1 MKCRQCDNESVYDD
15 GLCEVCHRRAIT
27 EEATV
32 MSDSE
37 RDNFRGQTI
46 DEDGNIYNDL
56 SEERAYGGR
65 SKERIHIYAA
75 RGLPLRVKAA
85 LALIVFLLLPSL
97 SGSSACSSWHCL
109 IYSVFWPSISYILL
123 CGLFYVETGN
133 R

>member
-85 LALIVFLLLPSL
+85 LALIVFFIIAVIGGIFGLLIVALPYL
-97 SGSSACSSWHCL
+97 LGILAVYFV
-109 IYSVFWPSISYILL
+109 YSVVRSFL
-123 CGLFYVETGN
+123 

>member
-56 SEERAYGGR
+56 SEERVYGGR
-65 SKERIHIYAA
+65 SKERIHVYAA

-85 LALIVFLLLPSL
+85 LALIVFFIIAVIVGIFGLLIVALPYL
-97 SGSSACSSWHCL
+97 LGILAVYFV
-109 IYSVFWPSISYILL
+109 YSVVRSFL
-123 CGLFYVETGN
+123 

>member
-46 DEDGNIYNDL
+46 DEDGNIYNAL

-85 LALIVFLLLPSL
+85 LALIVFFIIAVIVGIFGLLIVALPYL
-97 SGSSACSSWHCL
+97 FGILAVYFV
-109 IYSVFWPSISYILL
+109 YSVVRSFL
-123 CGLFYVETGN
+123 

>member
-56 SEERAYGGR
+56 SEKRAYGGR

-85 LALIVFLLLPSL
+85 LALIVFFIIAVIVGIFGLLIVALPYL
-97 SGSSACSSWHCL
+97 LGILAVYFV
-109 IYSVFWPSISYILL
+109 YSVVRSFL
-123 CGLFYVETGN
+123 

>member
-1 MKCRQCDNESVYDD
+1 
-15 GLCEVCHRRAIT
+15 
-27 EEATV
+27 

-56 SEERAYGGR
+56 SEERAYGGC

-85 LALIVFLLLPSL
+85 LALIVFFIIAVIVGIFGLLIVALPYL
-97 SGSSACSSWHCL
+97 LGILAVYFV
-109 IYSVFWPSISYILL
+109 YSVVRSFL
-123 CGLFYVETGN
+123 

>member
-15 GLCEVCHRRAIT
+15 GLCEECHRRAIT

-85 LALIVFLLLPSL
+85 LALIVFFIIAVIVGIFGLLIVALPYL
-97 SGSSACSSWHCL
+97 LGILAVYFV
-109 IYSVFWPSISYILL
+109 YSVVRSFL
-123 CGLFYVETGN
+123 

>member
-1 MKCRQCDNESVYDD
+1 
-15 GLCEVCHRRAIT
+15 
-27 EEATV
+27 

-56 SEERAYGGR
+56 SEERVYSGR
-65 SKERIHIYAA
+65 SKERIHVYAA

-85 LALIVFLLLPSL
+85 LALIVFFIIAVIVGIFGLLIVALPYL
-97 SGSSACSSWHCL
+97 LGILAVYFV
-109 IYSVFWPSISYILL
+109 YSVVRSFL
-123 CGLFYVETGN
+123 

>member
-75 RGLPLRVKAA
+75 RGLSLRVKAA
-85 LALIVFLLLPSL
+85 LALIVFFIIAVIVGIFGLLIVALPYL
-97 SGSSACSSWHCL
+97 LGILAVYFV
-109 IYSVFWPSISYILL
+109 YSVVRSFL
-123 CGLFYVETGN
+123 

>member
-65 SKERIHIYAA
+65 SKERIHVYVA

-85 LALIVFLLLPSL
+85 LALIVFFIIAVIVGIFGLLIVALPYL
-97 SGSSACSSWHCL
+97 LGILAVYFV
-109 IYSVFWPSISYILL
+109 YSVVRSFL
-123 CGLFYVETGN
+123 

>member
-56 SEERAYGGR
+56 SEERAYGGG

-85 LALIVFLLLPSL
+85 LALIVFFIIAVIVGIFGLLIVALPYL
-97 SGSSACSSWHCL
+97 LGILAVYFV
-109 IYSVFWPSISYILL
+109 YSVVRSFL
-123 CGLFYVETGN
+123 

>member
-85 LALIVFLLLPSL
+85 LALIVFIIAVIVGIFGLLIVALPYL
-97 SGSSACSSWHCL
+97 LGILAVYFV
-109 IYSVFWPSISYILL
+109 YSVVRSFL
-123 CGLFYVETGN
+123 

>member
-46 DEDGNIYNDL
+46 DEDGNIYNAL

-85 LALIVFLLLPSL
+85 LALIVFFIIAVIVGIFGLLIVALPYL
-97 SGSSACSSWHCL
+97 LGILAVYFV
-109 IYSVFWPSISYILL
+109 YSVVRSFL
-123 CGLFYVETGN
+123 

>member
-65 SKERIHIYAA
+65 SKERIHISAA

-85 LALIVFLLLPSL
+85 LALIVFFIIAVIVGIFGLLIVALPYL
-97 SGSSACSSWHCL
+97 LGILAVYFV
-109 IYSVFWPSISYILL
+109 YSVVRSFL
-123 CGLFYVETGN
+123 

>member
-46 DEDGNIYNDL
+46 DED
-56 SEERAYGGR
+56 
-65 SKERIHIYAA
+65 
-75 RGLPLRVKAA
+75 VKAA
-85 LALIVFLLLPSL
+85 LALIVFFIIAVIVGIFGLLIVALPYL
-97 SGSSACSSWHCL
+97 LGILAVYFV
-109 IYSVFWPSISYILL
+109 YSVVRSFL
-123 CGLFYVETGN
+123 

>member
-65 SKERIHIYAA
+65 SNERIHIYAA

-85 LALIVFLLLPSL
+85 LALIVFFIIAVIVGIFGLLIVALPYL
-97 SGSSACSSWHCL
+97 LGILAVYFV
-109 IYSVFWPSISYILL
+109 YSVVRSFL
-123 CGLFYVETGN
+123 

>member
-85 LALIVFLLLPSL
+85 LALIVFFIIAVIVGIFGLLIVALPYL
-97 SGSSACSSWHCL
+97 LDILAVYFV
-109 IYSVFWPSISYILL
+109 YSVVRSFL
-123 CGLFYVETGN
+123 

>member
-15 GLCEVCHRRAIT
+15 GLCEVCHRRAKT

-65 SKERIHIYAA
+65 SKERIHVYAA

-85 LALIVFLLLPSL
+85 LALIVFFIIAVIVGIFGLLIVALPYL
-97 SGSSACSSWHCL
+97 LGILAVYFV
-109 IYSVFWPSISYILL
+109 YSVVRSFL
-123 CGLFYVETGN
+123 

>member
-56 SEERAYGGR
+56 SEDRACGGLW
-65 SKERIHIYAA
+65 KERIHIYAA

-85 LALIVFLLLPSL
+85 LALIVFFIIAVIVGIFGLLIVALPYL
-97 SGSSACSSWHCL
+97 LGILAVYFV
-109 IYSVFWPSISYILL
+109 YSVVRSFL
-123 CGLFYVETGN
+123 

>member
-1 MKCRQCDNESVYDD
+1 MKCRQCDNESVYD

-85 LALIVFLLLPSL
+85 LALIVFFIIAVIVGIFGLLIVALPYL
-97 SGSSACSSWHCL
+97 LGILAVYFV
-109 IYSVFWPSISYILL
+109 YSVVRSFL
-123 CGLFYVETGN
+123 

>member
-85 LALIVFLLLPSL
+85 LALIVFFIIAVIIGIFGLLIVALPYL
-97 SGSSACSSWHCL
+97 LGILAVYFV
-109 IYSVFWPSISYILL
+109 YSVVRSFL
-123 CGLFYVETGN
+123 

>member
-56 SEERAYGGR
+56 SEERVYSGR
-65 SKERIHIYAA
+65 SKERIHVYAA

-85 LALIVFLLLPSL
+85 LALIVFFIIAVIVGIFGLLIVALPYL
-97 SGSSACSSWHCL
+97 LG
-109 IYSVFWPSISYILL
+109 ILAVYFVYCVVRSFL
-123 CGLFYVETGN
+123 

>member
-46 DEDGNIYNDL
+46 DEDGNVYNDL

-85 LALIVFLLLPSL
+85 LALIVFFIIAVIVGIFGLLIVALPYL
-97 SGSSACSSWHCL
+97 LGILAVYFV
-109 IYSVFWPSISYILL
+109 YSVVRSFL
-123 CGLFYVETGN
+123 

>member
-85 LALIVFLLLPSL
+85 LALIVFFIIAVIVGIFGLLIVALPYL
-97 SGSSACSSWHCL
+97 LGILAVYFV
-109 IYSVFWPSISYILL
+109 YSVVRSFL
-123 CGLFYVETGN
+123 

>member
-1 MKCRQCDNESVYDD
+1 MKCRQCDNEAVYDD

-56 SEERAYGGR
+56 SEERAYGER
-65 SKERIHIYAA
+65 SKERIHVYAA

-85 LALIVFLLLPSL
+85 LALIVFFIIAVIVGIFGLLIVALPYL
-97 SGSSACSSWHCL
+97 LGILAVYFV
-109 IYSVFWPSISYILL
+109 YSVVRSFL
-123 CGLFYVETGN
+123 

>member
-46 DEDGNIYNDL
+46 DEDGNVYNDL

-65 SKERIHIYAA
+65 SKERIHVYAA

-85 LALIVFLLLPSL
+85 LALIVFFIIAVIVGIFGLLIVALPYL
-97 SGSSACSSWHCL
+97 LGILAVYFV
-109 IYSVFWPSISYILL
+109 YSVVRSFL
-123 CGLFYVETGN
+123 

>member
-56 SEERAYGGR
+56 CEERAYGGR

-85 LALIVFLLLPSL
+85 LALIVFFIIAVIVGIFGLLIVALPYL
-97 SGSSACSSWHCL
+97 LGILAVYFV
-109 IYSVFWPSISYILL
+109 YSVVRSFL
-123 CGLFYVETGN
+123 

>member
-56 SEERAYGGR
+56 SEERVYSGR
-65 SKERIHIYAA
+65 SKERIHVYAA

-85 LALIVFLLLPSL
+85 LALIVFFIIAVIVGIFGLLIVALPYL
-97 SGSSACSSWHCL
+97 LGILAVYFV
-109 IYSVFWPSISYILL
+109 YSVVRSFL
-123 CGLFYVETGN
+123 

>member
-65 SKERIHIYAA
+65 SKERIHVYAA

-85 LALIVFLLLPSL
+85 LALIVFFIIAVIVGIFGLLIVALPYL
-97 SGSSACSSWHCL
+97 LGILAVYFV
-109 IYSVFWPSISYILL
+109 YSVVRSFL
-123 CGLFYVETGN
+123 

>member
-46 DEDGNIYNDL
+46 DEDGNIYNEL

-85 LALIVFLLLPSL
+85 LALIVFFIIAVIVGIFGLLIVALPYL
-97 SGSSACSSWHCL
+97 LGILAVYFV
-109 IYSVFWPSISYILL
+109 YSVVRSFL
-123 CGLFYVETGN
+123 